1 MTSIEKLIEELE
13 GSFSIIARA
22 VGVKKYNEIVRNAI
36 QMHKKEIID
45 AWNDGEY
52 DYFYSKE
59 NGKDFADGNEY
70 YQEKYG
76 DNQLQLSN
84 RGNILVDQKI
94 ESNVDLENKNTTSDF
109 DKPFIDFAKQYVEQ
123 LKNKKD

>member
-1 MTSIEKLIEELE
+1 MTSIEWLVKELYTEMNMSGDGRVLDEILEEAKE
-13 GSFSIIARA
+13 
-22 VGVKKYNEIVRNAI
+22 
-36 QMHKKEIID
+36 MHKQEIID

-76 DNQLQLSN
+76 NNQLQLSN

-94 ESNVDLENKNTTSDF
+94 ES
-109 DKPFIDFAKQYVEQ
+109 YVE
-123 LKNKKD
+123 LKPKKD